1 MSGDIVSRKLTRK
14 DKTLKALFLIIISIG
29 ILMISVSAIYIWFWH
44 QDNKKIA
51 KIETSISKINPT
63 KEVEDSEQTEV
74 VNPPV
79 SQESDYWYYIKQ
91 NLLQANFQELLQ
103 KNSDTVGWIQV
114 LGANINYPVVQTTNN
129 EFYLNHDY
137 QKNYNKAGWVYMDY
151 RNNPE
156 NFNQNTI
163 IYAHSRYDTTMF
175 GSLKQV
181 LTKKWLNNKDNYL
194 IRFSTPNENTLW
206 QVFSVYTIAK
216 ESYYITPTISLQEYM
231 TFLTT
236 LKERSIYNFN
246 AELNITDKIITLST
260 CKDTNGNRVV
270 LHAKLIKK
278 ETRV

>member
-114 LGANINYPVVQTTNN
+114 LGTNINYPVVQTTNN

>member
-1 MSGDIVSRKLTRK
+1 MSRKLTRK

-114 LGANINYPVVQTTNN
+114 LGTNINYPVVQTTNN

>member
-1 MSGDIVSRKLTRK
+1 MSRKLTRK